1 MYEQY
6 DDDFV
11 SAVTAEEYW
20 GYYDHDTDWEDIW
33 DDYDDYDDY
42 NHGYSYG
49 IPDSQIVYDSE
60 VYKYDWSDWDI

>member
-11 SAVTAEEYW
+11 STVTAEEYW
-20 GYYDHDTDWEDIW
+20 GYYDRDTDWEDIW
-33 DDYDDYDDY
+33 EDYDDY

-49 IPDSQIVYDSE
+49 IPDSQIIYATE
-60 VYKYDWSDWDI
+60 IYEYDWGDWDI